1 MVALSTT
8 PTEGS
13 DTLDDV
19 SDDQSLHEA
28 ANRQFQ
34 RAADLIDLEPDYR
47 EILSEPENEVIVNF
61 PVRLDTGEVHLFRG
75 YRIQHNNLLG
85 PYKGGLRFHPD
96 VDLDEVKALA
106 AWMTFK
112 CSLVGLPYGGA
123 KGGITFDPHQYS
135 ERELERIVRRFTHQ
149 LGDTIGPARDIPAPD
164 VGSNAKMMDWIM
176 DTYANV
182 SGPGGRQ
189 QLKGVVTGK
198 SVECGGSVG
207 REAAT
212 GQGVLY
218 ALRHWCGETG
228 QKLAGLRLSI
238 QGFGNVGSHF
248 ARLAALEGCLIVAVA
263 DHTATLV
270 NEAGIDVP
278 ALFDHARRNR
288 VIAGFDRADSVDT
301 EELFSVP
308 VDSFV
313 PAALENQ
320 ITKDRADRLSCRV
333 VVEAANGPTT
343 AAGDEILAS
352 KGIDVLPDIVA
363 NAGGVVVSYFE
374 WLQNLNGRA
383 WRVDDVNSRL
393 REMIW
398 DANDKVVAM
407 RARLKCSHRDAAYAV
422 SLNRLADVY
431 NRRGIWP

>member
-1 MVALSTT
+1 MFRKLTCGPGIGHTVS
-8 PTEGS
+8 
-13 DTLDDV
+13 V
-19 SDDQSLHEA
+19 SDSLHEA

-34 RAADLIDLEPDYR
+34 RAADLIDLNPDYR
-47 EILSEPENEVIVNF
+47 KILSEPENEVVINF
-61 PVRLDTGEVHLFRG
+61 PVRLDSGEMRMFKG

-85 PYKGGLRFHPD
+85 PFKGGLRFHPD

-123 KGGITFDPHQYS
+123 KGGVTINPREYS
-135 ERELERIVRRFTHQ
+135 DGELQRLVRRFTHQ
-149 LGDTIGPARDIPAPD
+149 LGDTIGPEIDIPAPD
-164 VGSNAKMMDWIM
+164 VGTNAKMMDWIM

-198 SVECGGSVG
+198 SVEVGGSLG

-228 QKLAGLRLSI
+228 QRLSELRVSI

-248 ARLAALEGCLIVAVA
+248 ARLAALEGCRVVAVA
-263 DHTATLV
+263 DHTATLHDD
-270 NEAGIDVP
+270 EGLDIP
-278 ALFDHARRNR
+278 ALFAYARENR
-288 VIAGFDRADSVDT
+288 MIKGFDGADEIDT
-301 EELFSVP
+301 EKLFDIA
-308 VDSFV
+308 VDAFI

-320 ITKDRADRLSCRV
+320 VTEERAERMSCRV
-333 VVEAANGPTT
+333 IVEAANGPTT
-343 AAGDEILAS
+343 SAGE
-352 KGIDVLPDIVA
+352 DVLLGKGVDIIPDVLA

-374 WLQNLNGRA
+374 WLQNQSGRA
-383 WRVDDVNSRL
+383 WRVDDVDTRL
-393 REMIW
+393 REIIW

-407 RARLKCSHRDAAYAV
+407 KEELNCSHRDAAYAV
-422 SLNRLADVY
+422 SLSRLADVY
-431 NRRGIWP
+431 DRRGIFP